1 MTRLRNRL
9 IAAFLASTLL
19 PLGATVW
26 ITTSLLDRSLRYAT
40 TGDVDRLSRTLETTA
55 KQFYQRER
63 EALKQDALAGRTKPT
78 IYVTANAAQW
88 PEPVRSFWES
98 SEAERFGVSG
108 ASGERVDYM
117 RRADGRGDLRGVE
130 IYSRELGGVSMEQLS
145 TQLRETRR
153 LVNEIDARDL
163 RRGFTLTLL
172 VLLGAA
178 WLVSLLPLVLIAHRV
193 SRPIQELT
201 AALTD
206 FAGGDWSRR
215 LETGGKPGGPPRD
228 EVGRAVDAFN
238 HMADQLEESRERLVH
253 LTRMAS
259 WQSLAR
265 KTAHELKNS
274 LTPIRLI
281 VEEMQARQ
289 PAPEVN
295 EAPAFMDQAVQI
307 VVSEIESLERRVRAF
322 SEFASEPEV
331 HPEDLDINAVV
342 TERVALLRPVHPG
355 VTYDLRLDD
364 GRPRVHAAPDLV
376 NGILT
381 NLLQNAA
388 EAAGTGG
395 AVLVLTR
402 GGGERVTIDVHDSG
416 PGLGEEVSA
425 TLFEPTISF
434 KKHGMGLGLS
444 IAKKNALL
452 SDGDVTLISGD
463 LGGAA
468 FRVTLP
474 S

>member
-1 MTRLRNRL
+1 MTLRNRL

-26 ITTSLLDRSLRYAT
+26 ITTTLLDRSLRYAT
-40 TGDVDRLSRTLETTA
+40 TGELDRLSRTLETTA

-63 EALKQDALAGRTKPT
+63 DALKQDALAGRRLPT
-78 IYVTANAAQW
+78 TYDVANAQEW
-88 PEPVRSFWES
+88 PEPVRSFWVSGES
-98 SEAERFGVSG
+98 ERFGVSG

-117 RRADGRGDLRGVE
+117 RRVDGPGRQPGVE
-130 IYSRELGGVSMEQLS
+130 IYSRDLGGVSMEQLS
-145 TQLRETRR
+145 TQVRETRR
-153 LVNEIDARDL
+153 LVTALEERDL
-163 RRGFTLTLL
+163 RRGFTLALL
-172 VLLGAA
+172 VLLGTA
-178 WLVSLLPLVLIAHRV
+178 WLLSLLPLVLIAHRV
-193 SRPIQELT
+193 SRPIQQLT

-206 FAGGDWSRR
+206 FAGGEWSRR
-215 LETGGKPGGPPRD
+215 LDTGSTPGVAPRD

-238 HMADQLEESRERLVH
+238 HMADQLEENRERLVH

-274 LTPIRLI
+274 LTPIRLT

-289 PAPEVN
+289 PAPAAIEDR
-295 EAPAFMDQAVQI
+295 AFMDQAVQI

-322 SEFASEPEV
+322 SEFASEPLV
-331 HPEDLDINAVV
+331 HPEVLDINAVV
-342 TERVALLRPVHPG
+342 SERVALLRPAHPG
-355 VTYDLRLDD
+355 VTYHLRLAN
-364 GRPRVHAAPDLV
+364 GTLRAHASPDLV

-381 NLLQNAA
+381 NLLKNAA
-388 EAAGTGG
+388 EAAGQGG
-395 AVLVLTR
+395 SVLVLTR
-402 GGGERVTIDVHDSG
+402 PEAERVLIDVHDSG
-416 PGLGEEVSA
+416 PGLSEEVSA
-425 TLFEPTISF
+425 TLFEPTITF

-452 SDGDVTLISGD
+452 SGGDIALIPGE

-468 FRVTLP
+468 FRITLP